1 MPQKASSFHASII
14 QINNE
19 SHRIKISIPPIQPKT
34 YSFKDA
40 SSLFVHHYF
49 ACTDLR
55 TANFILAKKT
65 ILFSLLYAALVK
77 IDSNQAK
84 NPNNNNYHVKSIVL
98 ASHDNTEAFH
108 SLNDLYDTFYCLSH
122 QQYLLC
128 PKMKRLLPKGVCPD
142 RISFQQYVLVQKIIR
157 RISIYLSKDL
167 TLLLIIEGIIIFPKD
182 TAVCAEEMTFLLFSK

>member
-1 MPQKASSFHASII
+1 MNPYYIRKNGCFYDGNNSTMTKTILDSNSIKIKKMPQKASSFHASII

-49 ACTDLR
+49 ACTNLR

-98 ASHDNTEAFH
+98 ASHNNTEAFH

-122 QQYLLC
+122 
-128 PKMKRLLPKGVCPD
+128 
-142 RISFQQYVLVQKIIR
+142 
-157 RISIYLSKDL
+157 
-167 TLLLIIEGIIIFPKD
+167 
-182 TAVCAEEMTFLLFSK
+182 